1 MITENK
7 SRSLI
12 SSVKLNTTTDID
24 AYNNVFESCY
34 STAGRFI
41 YREIRWDT
49 LSEFDSIFISETIEQ
64 HIQDKT

>member
-12 SSVKLNTTTDID
+12 SSVKLNTTTDIN

-34 STAGRFI
+34 RTAGRFI
-41 YREIRWDT
+41 YREIHWDMF
-49 LSEFDSIFISETIEQ
+49 SEFDNFAISETIEQ